1 MPFPVVVSYAPQAAS
16 PRGYRG
22 LCRALR
28 VCPGGI
34 CYGRP
39 AHACV
44 VREQWLR
51 AHIIY
56 LFTHLYSSPLG
67 RAHAAE
73 VLGGSAATTVYWSEG
88 ERARSN
94 FVSDPSIADYRFAHT
109 ISRTTCIALV
119 CLREERRTPAVCSRF
134 VWMERPGLAV
144 VHSRAGDET
153 TVALLGVQAE
163 QQKAD
168 IHFLRHRFPGVCPH
182 HLLHNLLRLHY
193 GRHELCTA
201 APFSTAMCR
210 HGTHA
215 KPVLSLEEARHTAP
229 AEGSLLFLPFGL
241 SCRASDVGSLVAG
254 CADCQHL
261 NLRDCCG
268 SCRRMNLGDRYEPA
282 STLVAAGF
290 NANLDPWQA
299 AVGLGAPAPRADA
312 YAMTGPWGDDEE
324 EEWGGE
330 DWYDEEEDWN
340 GEDEWEEDSEEWA
353 TASWGDGAAEWGG
366 AGDEWDAQDEHA
378 EHRADVGSASGPGAW
393 GAGAWVED
401 DWGNWAWVMDF
412 AASAAAST
420 GPAAVPPE
428 TDAAA
433 AAASAATAAV
443 RAVLAAGTGPAAPAP
458 ADDSAAA
465 PDVSERI
472 RVLELELELERLKRR
487 RLA

>member
-1 MPFPVVVSYAPQAAS
+1 MRAA
-16 PRGYRG
+16 
-22 LCRALR
+22 
-28 VCPGGI
+28 
-34 CYGRP
+34 
-39 AHACV
+39 
-44 VREQWLR
+44 
-51 AHIIY
+51 
-56 LFTHLYSSPLG
+56 
-67 RAHAAE
+67 
-73 VLGGSAATTVYWSEG
+73 LGGSAATTVYWSEG

-94 FVSDPSIADYRFAHT
+94 FLSDPSIADYCFAHT
-109 ISRTTCIALV
+109 ISRTACIALV

-134 VWMERPGLAV
+134 VWMERPGLVV
-144 VHSRAGDET
+144 VHGQAGTET
-153 TVALLGVQAE
+153 TVALLGVKAE
-163 QQKAD
+163 QQQAD
-168 IHFLRHRFPGVCPH
+168 ILFLRHRFPGVCPH

-201 APFSTAMCR
+201 APFSTETCR
-210 HGTHA
+210 YGTHA
-215 KPVLSLEEARHTAP
+215 KPVLSLEEIRSTAP

-241 SCRASDVGSLVAG
+241 SCRASDGVGNLAAG
-254 CADCQHL
+254 CADCKHL
-261 NLRDCCG
+261 SLRDCCG
-268 SCRRMNLGDRYEPA
+268 SCRRFNVGDRYEPA
-282 STLVAAGF
+282 RVLVHAGF
-290 NANLDPWQA
+290 TADLDPWQA
-299 AVGLGAPAPRADA
+299 AVGLGAPAPRAV
-312 YAMTGPWGDDEE
+312 AMAGPWDGNEE
-324 EEWGGE
+324 EEWGEE